1 MKNSN
6 NNQNDDDI
14 VEEMSFSD
22 FLIELPLKF
31 FFAIVTLLWT
41 IAMSVVII
49 YVKFVR

>member
-31 FFAIVTLLWT
+31 FFAFIAFLWT
-41 IAMSVVII
+41 IAMAVVII